1 MLTRQLSRAN
11 RRPYVS
17 KTAALGI
24 ALFMM
29 PLGAV
34 IAAAPAHACTD
45 SDDVNTLCSNEQ
57 LFVDD
62 LAAVGIVP
70 TDTPR
75 RMVNRGQLVCG
86 QLASNI
92 PRSVVVQKVYGSA
105 AMRLNQAEA
114 IVAAAQQHLCPF
126 TLGGTS

>member
-1 MLTRQLSRAN
+1 MLNRRPSRAR
-11 RRPYVS
+11 RRPYVYR
-17 KTAALGI
+17 TTALGI
-24 ALFMM
+24 WLFAM

-34 IAAAPAHACTD
+34 IAAAPANACTD
-45 SDDVNTLCSNEQ
+45 SDDVNILCSNEQ

-126 TLGGTS
+126 TLGTS

>member
-1 MLTRQLSRAN
+1 MLIDRLLRA
-11 RRPYVS
+11 RPRPCIS
-17 KTAALGI
+17 KKTALVI
-24 ALFMM
+24 SLFAM
-29 PLGAV
+29 PLGAI

-70 TDTPR
+70 TETPR
-75 RMVNRGQLVCG
+75 ILVNRGQLVCG

-105 AMRLNQAEA
+105 AMRLNQAET

-126 TLGGTS
+126 TLGIS

>member
-1 MLTRQLSRAN
+1 MYRTL
-11 RRPYVS
+11 
-17 KTAALGI
+17 ALGI
-24 ALFMM
+24 SLFAM

-34 IAAAPAHACTD
+34 IAASPAHACTD

-57 LFVDD
+57 QFVDD

-70 TDTPR
+70 TETPR
-75 RMVNRGQLVCG
+75 IMVNRGQLVCG

-114 IVAAAQQHLCPF
+114 IVTAAQQHLCPF
-126 TLGGTS
+126 TLGIS